1 VDNNAP
7 LAQKGSIVGNRAVAY
22 EVVGAANVTACVFNG
37 EDGSEKGECVLKF
50 ELWTRESSVE
60 MRSSC
65 RAADLERLGQAL
77 LKAAADVR
85 ECEGK

>member
-1 VDNNAP
+1 MDNNAP
-7 LAQKGSIVGNRAVAY
+7 LAQKGSIVGNRNVAY
-22 EVVGAANVTACVFNG
+22 EVVGAANVTAYVFNG

-50 ELWTRESSVE
+50 ELRPGESSVE
-60 MRSSC
+60 MRSYC

-85 ECEGK
+85 EREGE